1 MKQPI
6 PLLLIALALLFSTT
20 AGVVAESPNSPE
32 VVTGAKEE
40 DNGETEETTTE
51 KEKITPARH
60 EKYEQYMEADRLY
73 LSGNVE
79 SAAELYRSLKEP
91 FAAETEVERV
101 PEAIYDPE
109 ELSPQGAVY
118 WRISGEG
125 LEQQLES
132 KTLVPLGFLVQ
143 QYPEFIPGHLRYSR
157 ALKAYNQ
164 PEEALAVLE
173 RATTMYPN
181 QPELLRGAIEI
192 YEEEEKWLEASILA
206 RQFALLNPDHPQASE
221 FTQLANTQLALYQ
234 KDLRER
240 LSGNAIGS
248 FITGIFGW
256 ALTGNVF
263 GTLSAIQTTTL
274 LLQGESAVGE
284 GFSEQIQRQV
294 PMIEDEAV
302 LTYVREMGA
311 KLARFGGRNE
321 FEYEFHL
328 IMDDQLN
335 AFALPGGKIFI
346 NAGALI
352 QTKSEAELAGLLAHE
367 ISHAV
372 LSHGFKLVTEGN
384 LTANFTQFIPF
395 GGIAAN
401 LVVLKYSRD
410 MEREADIIGTKILAS
425 SGYAADGLHNL
436 TVTLNREDRPRP
448 PAWLSTHPHTEERVS
463 YLENIIVTNGYNR
476 YAYEGVSS
484 HREIQEKVAQLMIE
498 YRESDDYELRRSKRR

>member
-1 MKQPI
+1 MKKPI
-6 PLLLIALALLFSTT
+6 PVLIIALTLLFSTT
-20 AGVVAESPNSPE
+20 AGVIAVNPNSPE

-40 DNGETEETTTE
+40 DNKETGETTIE

-60 EKYEQYMEADRLY
+60 EKYEQYMEADELY
-73 LSGNVE
+73 LSGDVE

-109 ELSPQGAVY
+109 ELSPQGAAY

-132 KTLVPLGFLVQ
+132 KTLVPLRFLVE

-164 PEEALAVLE
+164 PEEAVAVLE

-192 YEEEEKWLEASILA
+192 YEEEEEWLEASILA

-221 FTQLANTQLALYQ
+221 FTQLADTQLALYQ

-248 FITGIFGW
+248 FITGIFGL
-256 ALTGNVF
+256 ALTGNLF

-274 LLQGESAVGE
+274 LIQGESAVGE

-384 LTANFTQFIPF
+384 LTANLTQFIPF
-395 GGIAAN
+395 GGTAAN

-410 MEREADIIGTKILAS
+410 MEREADIIGTKILAV

-436 TVTLNREDRPRP
+436 FVTLNREDRPRP
-448 PAWLSTHPHTEERVS
+448 PAWLSTHPHTEERVG

-476 YAYEGVSS
+476 YAYEGVSLHS
-484 HREIQEKVAQLMIE
+484 EIQEKVAQLMTE